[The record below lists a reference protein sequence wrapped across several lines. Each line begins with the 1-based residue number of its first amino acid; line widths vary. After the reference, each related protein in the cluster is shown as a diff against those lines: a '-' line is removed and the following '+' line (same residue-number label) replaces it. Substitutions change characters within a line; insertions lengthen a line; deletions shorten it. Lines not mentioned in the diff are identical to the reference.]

1 MSNDVL
7 HEPST
12 DVPDSGDG
20 PLRHFRIGRRLV
32 LQSLATGAGVAAF
45 ASTASAASAHA
56 HHAAAAAT
64 TPAAAASTEASAL
77 VFLDQHAFDTLA
89 VLGDQIVPGSRAA
102 KVPEFLDR
110 LLAVESLETQKR
122 FTQALGAFEQQARA
136 AHAKPWKS
144 LTAQQATAL
153 LTQISTQP
161 DNEPARRAFE
171 NLKRSVVDAYY
182 TSEAGLKDLGWDG
195 SVTFAP
201 PTVCA

>member
-1 MSNDVL
+1 MSNDVRD
-7 HEPST
+7 ESST
-12 DVPDSGDG
+12 GVPDSGDG
-20 PLRHFRIGRRLV
+20 PLRHFRLGRRLV

-64 TPAAAASTEASAL
+64 PAVPASTEDSSR
-77 VFLDQHAFDTLA
+77 VFLDAHAFETLA
-89 VLGDQIVPGSRAA
+89 VLGEQIVPGSRAA
-102 KVPEFLDR
+102 QVPEFLDR

-122 FTQALGAFEQQARA
+122 FTQTLGAFEQQARD

-144 LTAQQATAL
+144 LTAEQATTL
-153 LTQISTQP
+153 LTTLSTLP
-161 DNEPARRAFE
+161 ETEPARRAFE

-182 TSEAGLKDLGWDG
+182 TTEAGMKDLGWDG